1 MKSSILF
8 SLIVFFCIGLL
19 RSPPA
24 AIARSWEIDKEHTN
38 FYFSVDHIYSKVQ
51 GRFKDY
57 QGSIIFDPD
66 NLDSS
71 EISFEIKVKSVDTGL
86 SKRDRHLRSKDFFDS
101 SKYPLITFTSTRIT
115 RAGENMY
122 TINGTL
128 MIKDVVAE
136 IEFPLTFQG
145 SSDHPFLKDTE
156 VAGFNGRLSLDRLAY
171 NVGTGHY
178 YEIGA
183 VGKSIDILVTIE
195 VIGKK

>member
-1 MKSSILF
+1 MKNSMLF
-8 SLIVFFCIGLL
+8 SLVVFLCIGLYN
-19 RSPPA
+19 SPPA
-24 AIARSWEIDKEHTN
+24 ANARIWEIDKEHTN

-57 QGSIIFDPD
+57 EGKIIFDPD

-101 SKYPLITFTSTRIT
+101 SKYPLMTFTSKNFSK
-115 RAGENMY
+115 AGENTY
-122 TINGTL
+122 TVSGTL
-128 MIKDVVAE
+128 TIKDVTSE
-136 IEFPLTFQG
+136 IEFPLTYAG
-145 SSDHPFLKDTE
+145 SSDHPFLKNTE

-183 VGKSIDILVTIE
+183 VGKTVDILVTIE
-195 VIGKK
+195 VLGKK